1 MACQVGLDPGGGGFV
16 FAEEQ
21 QVTAA
26 AGTQQ
31 LNRAQIVAYAVE
43 DLPHFRRVGAGIQ
56 ALVQA
61 PTVANGGQEQVI
73 VAFLDGGAGV
83 IGVGPNVGND
93 PQVRWGVE
101 EEAADDLSE
110 DVFGEARDAGVVEQD
125 GAVGV
130 FVVEE
135 VMRQPADSGFLGE
148 ARSGFDQ
155 LDAAENGA
163 GLVLPAAAGGE
174 HLFQR
179 QRAREEGVAVPIQA
193 AQIPQRRQDCRR
205 KNAAGAD
212 RKSTR
217 LNSSH
222 LG

>member
-1 MACQVGLDPGGGGFV
+1 MTCQVVLDPGGGGFV

-31 LNRAQIVAYAVE
+31 LNRAQIVANAVE

-73 VAFLDGGAGV
+73 VAFLDGGAGE
-83 IGVGPNVGND
+83 IGVGPNVGNN
-93 PQVRWGVE
+93 PQVRWRVE
-101 EEAADDLSE
+101 KEAADDLGE

-125 GAVGV
+125 RAVGI

-135 VMRQPADSGFLGE
+135 VVGQPADSGLLGK
-148 ARSGFDQ
+148 AGSGLDQ
-155 LDAAENGA
+155 LNVAEDGA
-163 GLVLPAAAGGE
+163 GLVLPAAARSE
-174 HLFQR
+174 HLLQR
-179 QRAREEGVAVPIQA
+179 KRARRSEEHTSELQSL
-193 AQIPQRRQDCRR
+193 R
-205 KNAAGAD
+205 
-212 RKSTR
+212 
-217 LNSSH
+217 
-222 LG
+222 